1 MQELR
6 WRGEEPFLISW
17 SWVSWLSSTANLS
30 LWSPLC
36 EFLVMVCTAY
46 WIIRYLYGCH
56 LLRKLLM
63 LGRTVHIGPKIVDC
77 VAQTTSLLDPHSSIS
92 CKRGRELHSKLHGKS
107 SRFLISIPR
116 DHLCRL
122 DFSLHTLPCAAHC
135 PHRFGRAEAY
145 LPLSESPQMARPNLY
160 TQPNYHTM
168 ALLCHR
174 RQAHPR

>member
-1 MQELR
+1 MEKSLFRFPDPGFLGFLLQQTFLSGRHFASSSSWYVQHTELYD
-6 WRGEEPFLISW
+6 S
-17 SWVSWLSSTANLS
+17 
-30 LWSPLC
+30 
-36 EFLVMVCTAY
+36 MVVN
-46 WIIRYLYGCH
+46 

-63 LGRTVHIGPKIVDC
+63 LGRIVHIGPKIVDC
-77 VAQTTSLLDPHSSIS
+77 VARATSLLNPQPSIS

-135 PHRFGRAEAY
+135 PHRFGRAEAC
-145 LPLSESPQMARPNLY
+145 LPLPESPQMARSNLY